1 MHTLRPDGKTKLGEM
16 FNVRRWEMCNIIV
29 FSRVRLSLVFISQRV
44 RGRLCQE
51 GGLVKWIGV
60 GFPLW
65 AIRPI
70 LPEST
75 LNRILIGNFRIQ

>member
-1 MHTLRPDGKTKLGEM
+1 MHTRRPDGKTKLGEM
-16 FNVRRWEMCNIIV
+16 FNVRRWEMCNIMEATRQV

-65 AIRPI
+65 AIRAI
-70 LPEST
+70 LP
-75 LNRILIGNFRIQ
+75 